1 MGDNWI
7 LFVPLIVIELGVT
20 VTALIHVLTHDRYR
34 FGNKGIW
41 ITIVL
46 LFQLIGSIVYFV
58 LGKEDNE

>member
-34 FGNKGIW
+34 FGNKEIW
-41 ITIVL
+41 LTIVL